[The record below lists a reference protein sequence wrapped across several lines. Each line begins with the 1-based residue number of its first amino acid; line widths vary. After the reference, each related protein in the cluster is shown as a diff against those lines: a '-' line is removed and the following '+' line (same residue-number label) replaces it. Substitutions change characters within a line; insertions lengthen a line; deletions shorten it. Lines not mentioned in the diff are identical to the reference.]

1 MPAQSQFEQLILAS
15 GSPYRQLL
23 LQRLNVPFEVYSPD
37 IDESPLENERP
48 LDLVRRLAD
57 QKSATVAGRFPAAL
71 VIGSDQVAVCGERI
85 VGKPGNATRAR
96 EQLRLFSG
104 QSIVFHTAVTVR
116 CQATGFFFE
125 RTVDTEVR
133 FRELGEAEIERYVE
147 QDNPIDCA
155 GSFKSEA
162 AGICLLRGLVSNDPT
177 AIIGLP
183 LIAVSEAM
191 RLAGFRLP

>member
-1 MPAQSQFEQLILAS
+1 MPAQSHFGQLILAS
-15 GSPYRQLL
+15 GSPYRRLL
-23 LQRLNVPFEVYSPD
+23 LARLNVPFEVCSPE
-37 IDESPLENERP
+37 IDESPLGKERP

-85 VGKPGNATRAR
+85 VGKPGSAARAR
-96 EQLRLFSG
+96 EQLREFSG

-116 CQATGFFFE
+116 CQVNDFLFE

-133 FRELGEAEIERYVE
+133 FRELGKAEIERYVE
-147 QDNPIDCA
+147 QENPIDCA

-162 AGICLLRGLVSNDPT
+162 AGICLLRDLVSNDPT

-183 LIAVSEAM
+183 LIAVSEAL

>member
-15 GSPYRQLL
+15 GSPYRSLL
-23 LQRLNVPFEVYSPD
+23 FQRLNLPFEVHSPD
-37 IDESPLENERP
+37 IDESPMENESP

-57 QKSATVAGRFPAAL
+57 QKSAAVAGRFPAAL

-85 VGKPGNATRAR
+85 VGKPGNAARAR
-96 EQLRLFSG
+96 KQLRDFSG

-116 CQATGFFFE
+116 CEATGFFFE
-125 RTVDTEVR
+125 HTVDTEVR
-133 FRELGEAEIERYVE
+133 FRQLGEAEIERYVKQE
-147 QDNPIDCA
+147 NPIDCA

-162 AGICLLRGLVSNDPT
+162 AGICLLQGLVSNDPT

-183 LIAVSEAM
+183 LIAVSEAL
-191 RLAGFRLP
+191 RLAGFPLP

>member
-37 IDESPLENERP
+37 IDESLLENERP

-57 QKSATVAGRFPAAL
+57 QKSASVAGRFPAAL
-71 VIGSDQVAVCGERI
+71 VIGSDQVAVCGECI

-125 RTVDTEVR
+125 RTLDTEVR
-133 FRELGEAEIERYVE
+133 FRELAEAEIERYVE
-147 QDNPIDCA
+147 QENPIDCA

-162 AGICLLRGLVSNDPT
+162 AGICLLRGLVSDDPT

-183 LIAVSEAM
+183 LIAVSEAL
-191 RLAGFRLP
+191 RLAGCRLP